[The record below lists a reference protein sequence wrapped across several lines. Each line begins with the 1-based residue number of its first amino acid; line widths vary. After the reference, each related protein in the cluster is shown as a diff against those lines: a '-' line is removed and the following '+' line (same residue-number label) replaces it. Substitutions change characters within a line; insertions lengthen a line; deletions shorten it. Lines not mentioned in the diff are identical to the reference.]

1 MLMYRQLFF
10 IHKSENDVAFP
21 HFKDVILNHLK
32 EISRK
37 EIILAKVE
45 SNLLLDQ
52 KYSYFFEAEFESKD
66 KMNELMNTQAGKQL
80 TKALMDFHQMIT
92 VISINYNNKA

>member
-1 MLMYRQLFF
+1 M
-10 IHKSENDVAFP
+10 
-21 HFKDVILNHLK
+21 
-32 EISRK
+32 
-37 EIILAKVE
+37 E

-52 KYSYFFEAEFESKD
+52 KYSYFFEIEFESKD

-80 TKALMDFHQMIT
+80 AKALMDFHQMIT